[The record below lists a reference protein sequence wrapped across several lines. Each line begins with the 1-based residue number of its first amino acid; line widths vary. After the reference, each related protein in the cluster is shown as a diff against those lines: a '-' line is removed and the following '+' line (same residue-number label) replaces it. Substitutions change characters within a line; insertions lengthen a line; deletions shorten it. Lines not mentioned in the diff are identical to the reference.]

1 MKSENPEIIKVKST
15 LHPRNKHRHGYDFKA
30 LINSHPALE
39 KFVKPNK
46 YGNESID
53 FFKPAAVK
61 ALNKALLIKHY
72 NIKEW
77 DIPDNYLCPPIPGR
91 ADYLH
96 AVADL
101 LAEDNHGRIPKGDA
115 VEILDI
121 GVGANCIYPIIGIHE
136 YQWKFMGSETDD
148 NAIKAAIENAA
159 SNPEIIQNLQIRKQE
174 NSKHIF
180 INILKSDKQITLSI
194 CNPPFHE
201 SAEKAYKGTLRKLRN
216 LTQRDS
222 PKVKRN
228 FGGKPQELWCEG
240 GELVFVGTM
249 IQESQ
254 QYAKQCKWF
263 TSLISKESNLDKL
276 YEQIQSV
283 NAFEIKVLPLG
294 TSNKKTRILAWTF
307 QNSNERKLNHN

>member
-1 MKSENPEIIKVKST
+1 MKSEKSKPNPLKST

-30 LINSHPALE
+30 LIEVYPALQ
-39 KFVKPNK
+39 KFVKINK

-61 ALNKALLIKHY
+61 ALNKALLFKHY

-77 DIPDNYLCPPIPGR
+77 DIPANYLCPPIPGR
-91 ADYLH
+91 ADYIH

-101 LAEDNHGRIPKGDA
+101 LADDYQKKIPKGNS
-115 VEILDI
+115 VNVLDI
-121 GVGANCIYPIIGIHE
+121 GIGANCIYPIIGIHE
-136 YQWKFMGSETDD
+136 YGWRFIGSETDD
-148 NAIKAAIENAA
+148 IAIKAAMQNAA
-159 SNPEIIQNLQIRKQE
+159 VNPTIIQNLQIRKQQS
-174 NSKHIF
+174 SKRIF
-180 INILKSDKQITLSI
+180 ENILKADEEINISI

-216 LTQRDS
+216 LTQMDA

-240 GELVFVGTM
+240 GELAFVGAM
-249 IQESQ
+249 IKESQ
-254 QYAKQCKWF
+254 QFAKQCKWF
-263 TSLISKESNLDKL
+263 TSLISKASNLDNL
-276 YEQIQSV
+276 YDQIQAV

-307 QNSNERKLNHN
+307 QNNQERLIKKA

>member
-15 LHPRNKHRHGYDFKA
+15 LHPRNKHRNGYDFKA
-30 LINSHPALE
+30 LIKSYPALE

-180 INILKSDKQITLSI
+180 KNILKSDEQIVILLFM
-194 CNPPFHE
+194 N
-201 SAEKAYKGTLRKLRN
+201 LRKK
-216 LTQRDS
+216 LT
-222 PKVKRN
+222 
-228 FGGKPQELWCEG
+228 
-240 GELVFVGTM
+240 
-249 IQESQ
+249 
-254 QYAKQCKWF
+254 
-263 TSLISKESNLDKL
+263 KEHSEN
-276 YEQIQSV
+276 
-283 NAFEIKVLPLG
+283 
-294 TSNKKTRILAWTF
+294 
-307 QNSNERKLNHN
+307 